1 VDDELALTEVA
12 GGVLAWLPPD
22 ARTGVANAGVIVDD
36 DGVTVVDTLMV
47 RSQWAPFAAAVAELG
62 PVRRVVLT
70 HPHVEHVG
78 GTKAF
83 PAAAVYGTRFT
94 SEMLDL
100 PMPTDAYQRFMPEFA
115 DEFEDLAEVGTRAAT
130 HVIAGAAS
138 LTPRV
143 EVLPAPGHTP
153 GDAIVLV
160 ADADVCFAGGLCSFG
175 VTPQLWQ
182 ADPSAWV
189 DVLDVVVD
197 LADVIVPGFGPV
209 GGEPEVRD
217 LQGYLR
223 ACIDAA
229 RTHTKVAPGP
239 WDRWRERDLDAINVE
254 RAVLLA
260 EGRDEM
266 PPTMARTI
274 DGDD

>member
-1 VDDELALTEVA
+1 VDGTLELTPL
-12 GGVLAWLPPD
+12 GDGVYAWLPPD
-22 ARTGVANAGVIVDD
+22 ARTGVANAGVVVDD

-83 PAAAVYGTRFT
+83 PAAAVYGTGFT
-94 SEMLDL
+94 SRMLDL
-100 PMPTDAYQRFMPEFA
+100 PMPIEAYRRFMPEFA
-115 DEFEDLAEVGTRAAT
+115 DEFDDLAEVGTRAVT
-130 HVIAGAAS
+130 HVVSGAAT

-153 GDAIVLV
+153 GDAVVLV
-160 ADADVCFAGGLCSFG
+160 ADTDVCFAGGLCSFG

-182 ADPSAWV
+182 SDPAAWI

-197 LADVIVPGFGPV
+197 LADVVVPGFGPV
-209 GGEPEVRD
+209 GSATAVRD
-217 LQGYLR
+217 LQAYLR
-223 ACIDAA
+223 ACIAA
-229 RTHTKVAPGP
+229 AGDTTTIGPGP
-239 WDRWRERDLDAINVE
+239 WDAWRERELDGINLE
-254 RAVLLA
+254 RVSLLA
-260 EGRDEM
+260 AGRDEM
-266 PPTMARTI
+266 PPTMARMI
-274 DGDD
+274 GDD